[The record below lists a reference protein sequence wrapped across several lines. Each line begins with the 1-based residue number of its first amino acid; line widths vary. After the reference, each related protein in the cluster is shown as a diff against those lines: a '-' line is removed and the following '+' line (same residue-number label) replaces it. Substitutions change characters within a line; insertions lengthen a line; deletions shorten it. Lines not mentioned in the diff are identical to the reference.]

1 MAEQYVQG
9 LTSSDMPRGVPDA
22 DAPVQPPP
30 RTAETVGY
38 TSTSTA
44 LSFHPPVE
52 KETETEQ
59 MEERPRVWDRQS
71 YERERQAEQAAS
83 WEEPE
88 SGQPEDDS
96 YTYGA
101 EPAEPVFDADTP
113 FSPELSMAR
122 NRSRQRA
129 RKRRRRVQLTLAAA
143 LLAVILLKVA
153 GPALPDLMQATAD
166 AAALSALLSYPWD
179 ENGALKPV
187 LDGETGLGGFTAPVA
202 ASPSGDQAADL
213 LRRQQAALA
222 GVLGNGEDTDTEDS
236 AESSGG
242 EDQTV
247 AQAGLVRPENAGKV
261 LERNFSGTFSAP
273 TYLRFG
279 SGYIKNNTEVDA
291 VEISEILQTAPDIA
305 PSLDGSIEVLLLST
319 HATEAYEPADVGYY
333 DKSYNSRSTDNN
345 TNVVAVAER
354 IAEKLREA
362 GIGVIHDTQQ
372 YDYPSYNGAYDRS
385 GEAIQTYLEEYPTIK
400 VVLDIHR
407 DAIENADGDRVKPVI
422 EIDGRKAAQIMLIAG
437 CDDGTMDMPN
447 WPENLRFAAQL
458 QNACEFLY
466 PGLTRPM
473 GLSYRRYNQALCTGS
488 VLVEFGGHANTLE
501 EAQYAGELFAAAL
514 VQMLRG
520 CAE

>member
-9 LTSSDMPRGVPDA
+9 LTSSDMPRDVPESDT
-22 DAPVQPPP
+22 PVQPPP
-30 RTAETVGY
+30 RAAETVGY
-38 TSTSTA
+38 SSTA
-44 LSFHPPVE
+44 LSFHRPVE
-52 KETETEQ
+52 KETEAEPA
-59 MEERPRVWDRQS
+59 EERPRVWDRQS
-71 YERERQAEQAAS
+71 YEREREEDQTAS
-83 WEEPE
+83 WEEPVE
-88 SGQPEDDS
+88 PPPADDGF
-96 YTYGA
+96 YTYGT
-101 EPAEPVFDADTP
+101 EPAQPEFDADAP
-113 FSPELSMAR
+113 FSPELTMAR
-122 NRSRQRA
+122 SRSRQRA
-129 RKRRRRVQLTLAAA
+129 RRRRRRVQLALAAV

-153 GPALPDLMQATAD
+153 GPVLPDLVQATAD

-179 ENGALKPV
+179 EDGAVTPV
-187 LDGETGLGGFTAPVA
+187 LNGDAGLGGLSAPVA
-202 ASPSGDQAADL
+202 AAPSGDPAADQ

-222 GVLGNGEDTDTEDS
+222 GVLGSGNGAALPDDAS
-236 AESSGG
+236 NGG
-242 EDQTV
+242 GDEDQTV
-247 AQAGLVRPENAGKV
+247 AQAGLARPENAGKV

-291 VEISEILQTAPDIA
+291 AEISEILQSAPTISPA
-305 PSLDGSIEVLLLST
+305 LDGSIEVLLIST

-345 TNVVAVAER
+345 TNVVAVAAR

-385 GEAIQTYLEEYPTIK
+385 GEAIRQYLAEYPTIK
-400 VVLDIHR
+400 VVLDVHR
-407 DAIENADGDRVKPVI
+407 DAIENADGDRVKPVV

-447 WPENLRFAAQL
+447 WPENLRFGAQL

-501 EAQYAGELFAAAL
+501 EAQYAGELFANAL